1 MSLDRVK
8 VETSASQ
15 FVLWMK
21 FFEWETNAFDVT
33 RCYLA
38 QIAAEIRRGNV
49 KEPRNVKVADFIMK
63 FEPPRKESEQKES
76 AMVAQT
82 KANRTKAFF
91 FALTGLVGKRKK
103 RGEK

>member
-8 VETSASQ
+8 IETSASQ

-21 FFEWETNAFDVT
+21 FFEWENNAFDAT

-49 KEPRNVKVADFIMK
+49 KEPRNVKVSDFIMK
-63 FEPPRKESEQKES
+63 FQLPTSEAERVKTPAEIQSKTS
-76 AMVAQT
+76 HM
-82 KANRTKAFF
+82 KSAFF
-91 FALTGLVGKRKK
+91 TLTGLMGKK
-103 RGEK
+103 RRDK